1 MDARAPGKIRNGE
14 EGCYPELEHATEQRL
29 EKLNPKSRL
38 LRKDAPVLT
47 RRDLD
52 KSELENLD
60 HDLQDM
66 ASREESLVS
75 GSDSKTARED
85 EPLLGDDGDL
95 PPVRTGTVITADGKV
110 FDKIWLVARALNTS
124 RTRRAKAKAQEEYTA
139 ADREVKRSTRKDKRD
154 YIDNLANQ
162 AEEAAGQGNLK
173 DLYQVTKKLA
183 GKFQQTDKPVKDK
196 NGHPLTTTEEQL
208 KRWAEHFRELLNRP
222 IPETPPDI
230 PPAETELPI
239 NCDKPSKAEIRKAIM
254 TLRNGKAAGPDEIPA
269 EAIKADTET
278 AVNMLH
284 SLFSKIWEKE
294 EVPAQWKEGI
304 VIKLPKKGDLR
315 DCSNYRGIML
325 LSVPGKVLN
334 RILLERMRE
343 AVDPMLRDQQAGF
356 RRNRSCADQIASLR
370 IIVEQSLEW
379 NSPLY
384 INFIDYEKA
393 FDSVDREALWK
404 LLRHYGVPGKIISLI
419 QCTYKDMSC
428 RIAHAGQLSES
439 FEVKTGVRQGCLLSP
454 FLFLLVIDWIMKTTT
469 TGRKNGIQWTLWAQL
484 DDLDFADDLA
494 LLSHSHS
501 QMQDKTTCLEATSAG
516 TGLKINR
523 RKTELMKINTT
534 ANTPVTVGGEPIR
547 EVESFVYLGSVVD
560 GQGGTDRDVTARI
573 GKARAAMVML
583 KNIWAS
589 KVVSIRTKLRIF
601 NSNVKSVLLYGCET
615 WRTTKT
621 MQQKIQTFL
630 NTCLRRIFNI
640 RWPEKIR
647 NEELWERAG
656 QEPAAKQILRRKFDV
671 DEEVEKVDQE
681 PEKNKSKPV
690 KATFKADSVAH
701 NIDTKGMTEEEK
713 RVKAVREKDKGNE
726 AFHSRDFEESI
737 VYYTRSISIAPLAA
751 TYNNRALAYLR
762 LSKWDGAV
770 KDCNYV
776 LKMEPQ
782 NLKALLRRGTA
793 LKGKGDMTRAG
804 QDMRKVLEVE
814 PNNKTALDL
823 MKEINAEEKKKA
835 KEVKARKEKG
845 RRMIIEEVDGSD
857 DEENNVEE
865 IEVETPDAGDNRTPA
880 LNGYTEKAE
889 SREDHTPLLNGHT
902 GQVAAD
908 EESIAANTSDAS
920 QASRASEELQASQ
933 TSEEVQASDVTET
946 SQAAGKE
953 ENEVDVP
960 SSNKGTSAVDAEKEE
975 DSSNSDTTRSQET
988 LEKLERQKLVA
999 TNILHETTGVQEE
1012 GVESAQSAA
1021 DRVKAVSDEAA
1032 VSAGAGDADS
1042 LVHVSTTDVGK
1053 AADVQQRE
1061 EQSSEDDSAESETDA
1076 QEAVEQPSH
1085 ARPVFIQRALSSKV
1099 ADLRET
1105 GNNLFRS
1112 GQYSEAIRVYSDI
1125 ISKLETD
1132 RTQNSRQSEAKRD
1145 GQEEKSNASENEKA
1159 ATATETPKPEKAVS
1173 KEDQFEEV
1181 KSRGNKHV
1189 QKMCGQY
1196 KDSLQDLLQLL
1207 RLEPTNTAAKREMEL
1222 VKGLYKK
1229 EFDQLKQQPTMSKP
1243 ATKPEKKRKRMKIEE
1258 VEDES
1263 GSEDQDSAS
1272 EKPPGAGD
1280 KPQVT
1285 KTPEGRKHGR
1295 GKGKKGVISNKLD
1308 GHMLQ
1313 IITRCAAHDAQTGE
1327 VERAY
1332 NILCKLRQ
1340 VPRFTTV
1347 VMFLSSKEKQDIRKV
1362 LESVA
1367 SLGAHSAED
1376 VAAVRKDYGVK

>member
-1 MDARAPGKIRNGE
+1 MTQNNFLGSETTKRYDIPLSHLDYSYVKTCNDVKELEKILRVLRNGE

-60 HDLQDM
+60 HDLQNWSQDM

-110 FDKIWLVARALNTS
+110 FDKIWL
-124 RTRRAKAKAQEEYTA
+124 
-139 ADREVKRSTRKDKRD
+139 
-154 YIDNLANQ
+154 
-162 AEEAAGQGNLK
+162 G
-173 DLYQVTKKLA
+173 KKH
-183 GKFQQTDKPVKDK
+183 D
-196 NGHPLTTTEEQL
+196 
-208 KRWAEHFRELLNRP
+208 
-222 IPETPPDI
+222 PE
-230 PPAETELPI
+230 
-239 NCDKPSKAEIRKAIM
+239 N
-254 TLRNGKAAGPDEIPA
+254 
-269 EAIKADTET
+269 
-278 AVNMLH
+278 
-284 SLFSKIWEKE
+284 
-294 EVPAQWKEGI
+294 
-304 VIKLPKKGDLR
+304 
-315 DCSNYRGIML
+315 
-325 LSVPGKVLN
+325 
-334 RILLERMRE
+334 
-343 AVDPMLRDQQAGF
+343 
-356 RRNRSCADQIASLR
+356 
-370 IIVEQSLEW
+370 
-379 NSPLY
+379 
-384 INFIDYEKA
+384 
-393 FDSVDREALWK
+393 
-404 LLRHYGVPGKIISLI
+404 
-419 QCTYKDMSC
+419 
-428 RIAHAGQLSES
+428 
-439 FEVKTGVRQGCLLSP
+439 
-454 FLFLLVIDWIMKTTT
+454 
-469 TGRKNGIQWTLWAQL
+469 
-484 DDLDFADDLA
+484 
-494 LLSHSHS
+494 
-501 QMQDKTTCLEATSAG
+501 DKT
-516 TGLKINR
+516 
-523 RKTELMKINTT
+523 
-534 ANTPVTVGGEPIR
+534 
-547 EVESFVYLGSVVD
+547 
-560 GQGGTDRDVTARI
+560 
-573 GKARAAMVML
+573 
-583 KNIWAS
+583 S
-589 KVVSIRTKLRIF
+589 KSSKR
-601 NSNVKSVLLYGCET
+601 VKPRSY
-615 WRTTKT
+615 
-621 MQQKIQTFL
+621 
-630 NTCLRRIFNI
+630 
-640 RWPEKIR
+640 
-647 NEELWERAG
+647 
-656 QEPAAKQILRRKFDV
+656 QEWDKFDA
-671 DEEVEKVDQE
+671 DKEVEKVDQE

-762 LSKWDGAV
+762 LSKWDEAV

-835 KEVKARKEKG
+835 EQVKARKEKG

-960 SSNKGTSAVDAEKEE
+960 SSNKGTSAVDAEKDE

-988 LEKLERQKLVA
+988 LEKLEKQKLVA

-1085 ARPVFIQRALSSKV
+1085 ARPVFIQRALPSKV

-1125 ISKLETD
+1125 ISKLETETGQEVNLSLMYSNRSACHLKTGDCQSAISDCTTSLSFVPHSAKPLLRRATAYETLERYHHAYVDYKHVLALDSSAVQAHQGASRCQHTLHNQHGHRWRQKLPPLTRVSQWDIPEIINEADAASRAETSIAD
-1132 RTQNSRQSEAKRD
+1132 RTENSRHSEAKRD

-1159 ATATETPKPEKAVS
+1159 ATEIERPKPEKAVS

-1189 QKMCGQY
+1189 QKGEYEEAAQCYCQCLEIFSDRVAVFTNRALCYIKLNKGPEAEADCSKALSLEPNNTKAYYRRALARKMCGQY
-1196 KDSLQDLLQLL
+1196 KESLQDLLQLL

-1263 GSEDQDSAS
+1263 GSEDQDSKTEKTATVKPKAPGAS

-1295 GKGKKGVISNKLD
+1295 GKGKKGGAKETSVGLPVTPSTLPAKPQGKITPYEFIQHWNALKQAKDIQPYVHLLEQVSPDDLPSVISNKLD